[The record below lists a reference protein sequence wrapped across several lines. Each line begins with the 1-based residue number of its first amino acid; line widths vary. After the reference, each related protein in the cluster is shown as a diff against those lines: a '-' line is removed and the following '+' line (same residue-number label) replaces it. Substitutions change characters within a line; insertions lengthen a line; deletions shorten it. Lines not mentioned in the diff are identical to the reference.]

1 MSTPRLPKPA
11 RLAGTTRRAMRRLG
25 ELPLEAPGTS
35 DAAAAAESLAEEVPI
50 AFTYNGEPYAVMLA
64 TPCDL
69 EDFARGFALTQ
80 GIVDTADEIEAIEIK
95 PGLAGI
101 ECAARIPAAR
111 AAALAPDARRL
122 PGVSGCGLCG
132 VRALEDAVRWPGAVT
147 SAVAVSGRA
156 LHLAFAELRLRQPVF
171 AATGATH
178 AAAYARADGEVP
190 GEILL
195 VREDVGRHNALD
207 KLVGAL
213 AMSNIDP
220 GQGFIVVTSR
230 ASVEMV
236 QKAARAG
243 VGVLA
248 AVSAPTALAVTLADS
263 VGLTLLGFVRDG
275 RHTVYA
281 HPRRIVDDGSADT
294 PAAACAGAERRREH

>member
-1 MSTPRLPKPA
+1 MSAPRPPKPA

-25 ELPLEAPGTS
+25 ELPLAAPGAS
-35 DAAAAAESLAEEVPI
+35 DAAAAESLAEEVPI

-80 GIVDTADEIEAIEIK
+80 GIVDTADEIEAIEIR
-95 PGLAGI
+95 PSLAGI

-111 AAALAPDARRL
+111 VAALAPDARRL

-132 VRALEDAVRWPGAVT
+132 VRALEDAVRWPGAVA

-156 LHLAFAELRLRQPVF
+156 LHRAFAELRQRQPVF

-178 AAAYARADGEVP
+178 AAAYARIDGEV
-190 GEILL
+190 LF

-213 AMSNIDP
+213 AVSNIDAD
-220 GQGFIVVTSR
+220 QGFIVVTSR

-248 AVSAPTALAVTLADS
+248 AVSAPTALAVTLADG

-281 HPRRIVDDGSADT
+281 HPQRIVDDEVADA
-294 PAAACAGAERRREH
+294 PAAACVGTERRREH